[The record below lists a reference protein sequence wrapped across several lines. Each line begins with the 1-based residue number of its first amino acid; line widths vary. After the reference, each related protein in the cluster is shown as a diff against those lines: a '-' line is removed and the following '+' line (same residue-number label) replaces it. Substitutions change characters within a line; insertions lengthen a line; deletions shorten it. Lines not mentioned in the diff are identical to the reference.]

1 MGNMRVSR
9 SMVCV
14 VLTVGAVFLSGC
26 SKVARCPAEFLNEPP
41 VTQAPWVSGPSAEAF
56 LKAAGSGKNFY
67 VYLKSRKGNE
77 SKFRKA
83 FEAAL
88 RKMGDRA
95 ESASVDIENKA
106 ESTLVEKYRLQQ
118 APMPLV
124 LAFAP
129 NGAMVGGFPRERITE
144 DSLAG
149 TVVSPCLRRCL
160 RALQEG
166 KLVFVCAAS
175 ADPKDGKVMIPK
187 GVVDFNKD
195 PQYQS
200 KMTII
205 TVDPADPAEQKC
217 LSMLQIAPTTKL
229 STALLAPPGSLVSNW
244 TGPVKKKEL
253 EAALTKLLSGG
264 GCCGGG
270 ACPPAKK

>member
-1 MGNMRVSR
+1 MQVSR

-14 VLTVGAVFLSGC
+14 VWMVCAVCLAGC
-26 SKVARCPAEFLNEPP
+26 SKTAQCPAEFLNEAP

-56 LKAAGSGKNFY
+56 LKAAGAGKSFY
-67 VYLKSRKGNE
+67 VYFRSRKGNE
-77 SKFRKA
+77 RKFQKS
-83 FEAAL
+83 FDAAIQKL
-88 RKMGDRA
+88 GDRA
-95 ESASVDIENKA
+95 ESVSVDIENQG
-106 ESTLVEKYRLQQ
+106 ESAIVEKFRLQQ

-124 LAFAP
+124 LAFAS

-144 DSLAG
+144 ESLAG

-160 RALQEG
+160 RALQDG
-166 KLVFVCAAS
+166 KLVFVCATS

-187 GVVDFNKD
+187 GVVDFSKD

-200 KMTII
+200 KTTII
-205 TVDPADPAEQKC
+205 TLDPADPAEQKC
-217 LSMLQIAPTTKL
+217 LSMLQIAPTTKM

-244 TGPVKKKEL
+244 TGPIKKKEL
-253 EAALTKLLSGG
+253 EAALTKLSSGG